1 MPYFSDDVTLNYGTS
16 DCIASISSSSSMS
29 ARGSSHSES
38 HSEGVT
44 EGIMPVMGSE
54 LSSVQFRP
62 LEEQLYRAMAMM
74 VNQPQ
79 AHCLVKMP
87 EKTVKAVK
95 VPRVEEGH
103 AIYHPTKD
111 LLAKYEN
118 KNFEK
123 YKNEFITLK
132 EDVDKEI
139 NERQDRLL
147 TVAKQL
153 AQEEDDKKKGRAGSA
168 DFVEE

>member
-1 MPYFSDDVTLNYGTS
+1 
-16 DCIASISSSSSMS
+16 
-29 ARGSSHSES
+29 
-38 HSEGVT
+38 
-44 EGIMPVMGSE
+44 
-54 LSSVQFRP
+54 
-62 LEEQLYRAMAMM
+62 
-74 VNQPQ
+74 
-79 AHCLVKMP
+79 MP

-139 NERQDRLL
+139 NERQDGLL
-147 TVAKQL
+147 KTAQAIAK
-153 AQEEDDKKKGRAGSA
+153 EEDDKNKGRAGSD
-168 DFVEE
+168 DFVE